1 MGSGL
6 SKAQRDCYQK
16 YGGPGSE
23 QHAVVVQKYTRRRL
37 AQLRVARIRFKLEK
51 EKVMQKLNMWKTKR
65 QTENAAAAKLQAIL
79 RGHRVRKRAKKKM
92 DKLRI
97 EKEKRDKLAEE
108 KRLREEEER
117 RNREEERLAESAHLV
132 SEPLDESITLYGWN
146 FVRVHIC
153 EFFWLDRPCDRCASE
168 TTGSVLMGCDLGP
181 YHNFLSSKTLPA

>member
-16 YGGPGSE
+16 DGGPGSE

-117 RNREEERLAESAHLV
+117 RNREEEQR
-132 SEPLDESITLYGWN
+132 
-146 FVRVHIC
+146 
-153 EFFWLDRPCDRCASE
+153 
-168 TTGSVLMGCDLGP
+168 SVLTNGKPVGT
-181 YHNFLSSKTLPA
+181 SGQ